1 VITSPDDNKNQ
12 QFPEDFQVTTKA
24 FFLGGKARVAAPIPW
39 VAPYFEVGIGASM
52 GSFKTIT
59 PEFNIKKSGV
69 LMHVPFSIGLALGRK
84 HNFDVGFTYYIHD
97 AAKQFNGAFAVGYSF
112 PLD

>member
-1 VITSPDDNKNQ
+1 
-12 QFPEDFQVTTKA
+12 
-24 FFLGGKARVAAPIPW
+24 
-39 VAPYFEVGIGASM
+39 M

-59 PEFNIKKSGV
+59 PESNIKKSGV
-69 LMHVPFSIGLALGRK
+69 LMHVPFSIGQALGRN

-112 PLD
+112 PLE